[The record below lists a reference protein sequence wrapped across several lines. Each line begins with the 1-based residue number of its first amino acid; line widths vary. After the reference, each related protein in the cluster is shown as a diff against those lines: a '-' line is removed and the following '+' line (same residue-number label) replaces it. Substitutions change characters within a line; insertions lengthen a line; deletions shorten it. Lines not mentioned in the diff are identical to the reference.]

1 MQKQLFQRNH
11 SIHSEIECKPRNP
24 QGFTALWVPLP
35 RKGIVKTPLEKH
47 LEFHCEQ
54 LEFKIE
60 QLELVIVMNEQTI
73 ADYKKVTRDQQQTI
87 CELKDEIMATE
98 VARYE
103 YKS

>member
-1 MQKQLFQRNH
+1 M
-11 SIHSEIECKPRNP
+11 S
-24 QGFTALWVPLP
+24 
-35 RKGIVKTPLEKH
+35 TPLEKH

-54 LEFKIE
+54 LEKKIE
-60 QLELVIVMNEQTI
+60 QLEFELATAEQCV
-73 ADYKKVTRDQQQTI
+73 ADYKKVTQNQQKTI

>member
-1 MQKQLFQRNH
+1 M
-11 SIHSEIECKPRNP
+11 S
-24 QGFTALWVPLP
+24 
-35 RKGIVKTPLEKH
+35 TPLEKH

-54 LEFKIE
+54 LEKKIE
-60 QLELVIVMNEQTI
+60 QLEFELATAEQCI
-73 ADYKKVTRDQQQTI
+73 ADYKQVTQNQQKTI